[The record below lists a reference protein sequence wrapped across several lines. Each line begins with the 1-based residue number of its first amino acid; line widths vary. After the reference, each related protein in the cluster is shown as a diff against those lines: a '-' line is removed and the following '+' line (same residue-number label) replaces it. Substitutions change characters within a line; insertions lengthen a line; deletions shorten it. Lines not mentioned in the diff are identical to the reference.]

1 MTVDAH
7 QHFKNKHAQRIPV
20 HTLVVSLALHNLGR
34 NCRILHQPCPAH
46 LAQRNARLTVIRRAA
61 QRPRDIRHE
70 LGKPKVGH
78 LDVSVRAEQQVFG
91 LEVAVDDV
99 ERVQVVERERD
110 LGRVEFGDRVGE
122 ALAGGGVA
130 SVAADV
136 QGEPGD
142 RVPDSFATS

>member
-1 MTVDAH
+1 M
-7 QHFKNKHAQRIPV
+7 
-20 HTLVVSLALHNLGR
+20 
-34 NCRILHQPCPAH
+34 
-46 LAQRNARLTVIRRAA
+46 
-61 QRPRDIRHE
+61 
-70 LGKPKVGH
+70 
-78 LDVSVRAEQQVFG
+78 SVRAEQQVFG